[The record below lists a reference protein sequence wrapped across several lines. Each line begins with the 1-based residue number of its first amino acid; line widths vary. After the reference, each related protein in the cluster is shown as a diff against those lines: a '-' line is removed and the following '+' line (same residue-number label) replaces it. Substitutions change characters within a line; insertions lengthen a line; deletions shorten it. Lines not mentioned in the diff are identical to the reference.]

1 MTAYRDLPKLSETA
15 WGYMLDTDKRYGDK
29 EFGITG
35 NAWKA
40 PIRNG
45 LIDRDGYSWKITPAG
60 HQAVRALLDMAGD
73 PAARI
78 PVAVRRTLASYVPD
92 KLLHDPDSL
101 TAFTAFIESENPG
114 SELIETYAKDANPL
128 YRGAA
133 ARKVDIGRLEEL
145 FSKETAPAVLDD
157 LESRCNGWILDHAD
171 IIAEHGGTSSL
182 LLLANMKDLPA
193 GLLHLLASSGKID
206 GTLYDVHGQHGVYN
220 SGSTLM
226 TDEDEAMVVRRGDP
240 DVVSR
245 YMRCFNKEVLPDEV
259 IDGWMRDG
267 SPELV
272 NAMLGY
278 SNGSRPEP
286 VAFLA
291 GERMRILVE
300 RNEPK
305 IDFMLA
311 GHPELLT
318 DGMIDTVLERA
329 DGLTADRLFFM
340 AEDRRWT
347 DYELGLLA
355 AKCAPE
361 SHFRYA
367 VQRIAKLVRGLAV
380 NPAGDVV
387 AVLVARELAA

>member
-1 MTAYRDLPKLSETA
+1 MTTYRDLPKLSETA

-29 EFGITG
+29 EFGISG
-35 NAWKA
+35 NAWKT
-40 PIRNG
+40 PIKNG

-73 PAARI
+73 PAAKI

-101 TAFTAFIESENPG
+101 TAFTAFTESENPG

-133 ARKVDIGRLEEL
+133 ARKADIGRLEEL
-145 FSKETAPAVLDD
+145 FSEETDSTVLDD
-157 LESRCNGWILDHAD
+157 LESRCNGWIFDHAVV
-171 IIAEHGGTSSL
+171 ILSHGDARSL
-182 LLLANMKDLPA
+182 LRIANMKELPA
-193 GLLHLLASSGKID
+193 TLLHRLAVFGKID
-206 GTLYDVHGQHGVYN
+206 GTLYDVHGRHGVYN
-220 SGSTLM
+220 SGSTLL
-226 TDEDEAMVVRRGDP
+226 TDDDEAMVVRRGDP
-240 DVVSR
+240 DIVSR
-245 YMRCFNKEVLPDEV
+245 YMRCFDKEVLPDEV

-278 SNGSRPEP
+278 SNMRS
-286 VAFLA
+286 VTSAAFLT
-291 GERMRILVE
+291 EVRMRILVG
-300 RNEPK
+300 RNMPK
-305 IDFMLA
+305 IDCMLA

-355 AKCAPE
+355 AKCASD

-387 AVLVARELAA
+387 AGLVARELAA

>member
-1 MTAYRDLPKLSETA
+1 MATYRDLPKLTETT
-15 WGYMLDTDKRYGDK
+15 WTYMLDTDKRYGDK
-29 EFGITG
+29 GFSITG
-35 NAWKA
+35 NAWKT
-40 PIRNG
+40 PIKNG

-60 HQAVRALLDMAGD
+60 HQAVRALLDMAGNPD
-73 PAARI
+73 AKI
-78 PVAVRRTLASYVPD
+78 PVAIRRTLASYVPD

-101 TAFTAFIESENPG
+101 TAFTAFIESEDPG
-114 SELIETYAKDANPL
+114 RELIETYAKDTNPL

-133 ARKVDIGRLEEL
+133 ARKADIGRLEEL
-145 FSKETAPAVLDD
+145 FSEETDSTVLDD

-171 IIAEHGGTSSL
+171 VILSHGDTRSL
-182 LLLANMKDLPA
+182 LLLANMKELPA
-193 GLLHLLASSGKID
+193 ELLHRLAVSGKID
-206 GTLYDVHGQHGVYN
+206 GTLYDVHGRHGVYN
-220 SGSTLM
+220 SGSTLL

-240 DVVSR
+240 DIASR
-245 YMRCFNKEVLPDEV
+245 YMRCFDKEILPDEV

-278 SNGSRPEP
+278 SNMRS
-286 VAFLA
+286 VKSAAFLTEA
-291 GERMRILVE
+291 RMRILVG
-300 RNEPK
+300 RNMPK
-305 IDFMLA
+305 IDCMLA

-318 DGMIDTVLERA
+318 DGMIDTILERA

-340 AEDRRWT
+340 AENRRWT

-387 AVLVARELAA
+387 AGLVARELAA

>member
-1 MTAYRDLPKLSETA
+1 MTTYRDLPKLTETA
-15 WGYMLDTDKRYGDK
+15 WTYMLDTDKRYGDK
-29 EFGITG
+29 GFSITG
-35 NAWKA
+35 NAWKT
-40 PIRNG
+40 PIKNG

-60 HQAVRALLDMAGD
+60 HQAVRTLLDMAGD
-73 PAARI
+73 PATKI
-78 PVAVRRTLASYVPD
+78 PVAIRRTLASYVPD
-92 KLLHDPDSL
+92 KLLHDPDGL
-101 TAFTAFIESENPG
+101 TAYTAFIESENPG
-114 SELIETYAKDANPL
+114 RELIETYARNDNPL
-128 YRGAA
+128 HRGAA
-133 ARKVDIGRLEEL
+133 ARKADIGRLEEL
-145 FSKETAPAVLDD
+145 FSEETDSTVLDD
-157 LESRCNGWILDHAD
+157 LESRCSGWILDHAEV
-171 IIAEHGGTSSL
+171 ILAHGDVRSL
-182 LLLANMKDLPA
+182 FRLTNMKELSAD
-193 GLLHLLASSGKID
+193 LLHRLAVSGKID
-206 GTLYDVHGQHGVYN
+206 GTLYDAHGQHGVYN
-220 SGSTLM
+220 TGRSLLS
-226 TDEDEAMVVRRGDP
+226 DEDEVMVVRRGGP
-240 DVVSR
+240 NIVSR

-286 VAFLA
+286 VAFLT
-291 GERMRILVE
+291 GERMRMLVE
-300 RNEPK
+300 RNVPK

-318 DGMIDTVLERA
+318 DAMIDTILERA
-329 DGLTADRLFFM
+329 DGLAADRLFFM

-367 VQRIAKLVRGLAV
+367 VHRIAKLVRGLAV

-387 AVLVARELAA
+387 AGLVARELAA